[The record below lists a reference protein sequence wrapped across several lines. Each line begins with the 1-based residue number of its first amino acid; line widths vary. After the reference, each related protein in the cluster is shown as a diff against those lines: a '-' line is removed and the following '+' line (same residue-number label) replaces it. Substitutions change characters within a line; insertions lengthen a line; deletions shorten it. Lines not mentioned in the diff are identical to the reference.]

1 VTTRGDLDDRHAPF
15 ARGEDDR
22 SRREF
27 LKAAGRAAARLGIA
41 SACTIPWARLAAAAP
56 VDAQLAELL
65 RTAPRARFWTS
76 AALAGADCAACH
88 GDDRSIAGRRSAH
101 DRKLVRCL
109 LCAHGCGIAEGERGR
124 CRARYNAGGELRS
137 LVYGRP
143 VSIHVDPIEKKPFYH
158 FLPGSAAL
166 SFGTAGCPL
175 RCAFCQ
181 NWRLSQARP
190 EELAAPYVP
199 PDRMAA
205 EAASGRAPVVA
216 FTYNEPTVQAEYLL
230 DVARSARKLGIRSA
244 IVSCGFMNEA
254 PLREMCEAL
263 DAVKI
268 DLKGFS
274 PDFYREVSG
283 AELAPVL
290 RSIRQAARSGVHLE
304 IVNLV
309 VPTLNDSDRMLRSL
323 ADWVAGEVGPD
334 VPLHFTRFHPD
345 YRLQNLPPTPVSVL
359 EKARETAMGR
369 GIRYVYVGNV
379 PGHPGN
385 HTYCPAC
392 GKAVVRRSG
401 FLVSGL
407 DMVNGRCRFCRAAIA
422 GVWS

>member
-1 VTTRGDLDDRHAPF
+1 
-15 ARGEDDR
+15 
-22 SRREF
+22 
-27 LKAAGRAAARLGIA
+27 
-41 SACTIPWARLAAAAP
+41 
-56 VDAQLAELL
+56 
-65 RTAPRARFWTS
+65 
-76 AALAGADCAACH
+76 
-88 GDDRSIAGRRSAH
+88 
-101 DRKLVRCL
+101 
-109 LCAHGCGIAEGERGR
+109 
-124 CRARYNAGGELRS
+124 
-137 LVYGRP
+137 
-143 VSIHVDPIEKKPFYH
+143 
-158 FLPGSAAL
+158 
-166 SFGTAGCPL
+166 
-175 RCAFCQ
+175 
-181 NWRLSQARP
+181 
-190 EELAAPYVP
+190 
-199 PDRMAA
+199 
-205 EAASGRAPVVA
+205 
-216 FTYNEPTVQAEYLL
+216 
-230 DVARSARKLGIRSA
+230 
-244 IVSCGFMNEA
+244 MNEA